1 MRMHAAAAG
10 DAGSRS
16 GCACAGR
23 LLESARGAYLRVRR
37 AQDVVLSLLAL
48 IILTIPM
55 LLVALVIVIDS
66 PGASPIFVQER
77 VGRNGKPFR
86 FFNLWWME
94 KQYMLH
100 IEIDCIQT
108 IICAT

>member
-23 LLESARGAYLRVRR
+23 VYWRVRR

>member
-23 LLESARGAYLRVRR
+23 LLESARGAYWRVRR

-55 LLVALVIVIDS
+55 LHVALVIVIDS

-86 FFNLWWME
+86 FFNLRWME
-94 KQYMLH
+94 KQYMVH
-100 IEIDCIQT
+100 KEIDCIQT